1 MFAAAGDAD
10 FGMWMEERKRQRTFK
25 QALRSQLIAVL

>member
-10 FGMWMEERKRQRTFK
+10 FGAWVEEPEEAEDFQA
-25 QALRSQLIAVL
+25 ALRSQLIAVL